1 MQTAGSILLFK
12 ITGTIKPENVKLNQ
26 NYIWDTLELD
36 WTEVNVTFDN
46 NKINLPRSV
55 MIKLRDKFKIRHM
68 MKKDP
73 LLFHVMLK
81 QGITWLTLASNLQE
95 TV

>member
-1 MQTAGSILLFK
+1 M
-12 ITGTIKPENVKLNQ
+12 
-26 NYIWDTLELD
+26 
-36 WTEVNVTFDN
+36 TFN
-46 NKINLPRSV
+46 SNKVNLPRFV
-55 MIKLRDKFKIRHM
+55 MIKLRDKFKIRCM

-81 QGITWLTLASNLQE
+81 EGITWFTLTSNTQE